1 MKKALFYSPVFLS
14 LIGIFLPNC
23 YCGSWSNPYGE
34 SPLPDAGMTEFCQQ
48 ERLLREDLG
57 TGILIS
63 CLPDAKS
70 CFCTCPHFEGCEE
83 GKVYWTL
90 PAETECG
97 SKTPEIYKCHPP
109 PFRYTC
115 KKGCR
120 KDCYDKLKPTARDGY
135 GVYCEENR
143 PKRAGDPCEDES
155 DCLPITS
162 HIDVTYQKQL
172 VIHGYLRCDK
182 TLGKCVN
189 TSPPPQKD
197 FMQPCG
203 GALKYEDYEGKR
215 GYFTTSF
222 CQDGV
227 CYAFG
232 LKEDQCVYQ
241 GCTRYCKDH
250 HECPQD
256 SLCDVMVNL
265 NQKEGETQGAK
276 ICTRMYGNTLTI
288 GAKYMQ
294 CVR

>member
-1 MKKALFYSPVFLS
+1 MKKALFSSTIFLS
-14 LIGIFLPNC
+14 LLGAFLPNC
-23 YCGSWSNPYGE
+23 YCGSWVNPYGE
-34 SPLPDAGMTEFCQQ
+34 SPLPDAGMTDFCQRDQ
-48 ERLLREDLG
+48 VPRESLVAEM
-57 TGILIS
+57 T
-63 CLPDAKS
+63 KS
-70 CFCTCPHFEGCEE
+70 CFPDAEKCQCYCPNWKGCENGE
-83 GKVYWTL
+83 VYGFGL
-90 PAETECG
+90 SELECG
-97 SKTPEIYKCHPP
+97 RENIGHLCGPP
-109 PFRYTC
+109 SVRYRC

-120 KDCYDKLKPTARDGY
+120 KDCHGEFENRYDYRA
-135 GVYCEENR
+135 YCEENR
-143 PKRAGDPCEDES
+143 PKKAGDPCEDES

-162 HIDVTYQKQL
+162 HIDITYQKQL

-182 TLGKCVN
+182 ALGKCVN
-189 TSPPPQKD
+189 TPPPPQKD

-203 GALKYEDYEGKR
+203 SALKYDEYKGKR
-215 GYFTTSF
+215 GYFTTSS

-232 LKEDQCVYQ
+232 LEEDQCVYQ

-256 SLCDVMVNL
+256 SLCDTMSNL

-276 ICTRMYGNTLTI
+276 ICTRMYGNTLKI